1 MNENGR
7 RYSCNV
13 ANFSLYTVA
22 VRTED
27 KITQTENLNS
37 NKMLSRAAQSIQDK
51 KVDQQ
56 NIKHKER
63 WNNAL

>member
-1 MNENGR
+1 MKTVEDIPVMMR
-7 RYSCNV
+7 ISD
-13 ANFSLYTVA
+13 YTVA
-22 VRTED
+22 VRIVD
-27 KITQTENLNS
+27 KIIQTENLNS